1 MKDNIK
7 IPLNELHRK
16 SGKKISSVF
25 FWREK
30 KNYSDI
36 KSLGKL
42 DLKI

>member
-25 FWREK
+25 FSRK

-42 DLKI
+42 DSEI